1 MNWWHYWMMTNPAC
15 TVTRGCTASTIQ
27 CCQAIDLN
35 LQLSDIGLLGA
46 FILGSR
52 FCSYHVLRSYSRARA
67 SHFLKVTPHA
77 VIFSAI
83 ILRML
88 TIKSLSHRANIV
100 PRSLCHTYLPFLL
113 AFEIR
118 RPLLCW
124 CFLFAGLRPC
134 ALLVERCCWFIDMDS
149 ITIVGPVGAN
159 NHRHIANN
167 KIFVARRRRHCAFIY
182 YVVRCDSTTPKAY
195 HF

>member
-52 FCSYHVLRSYSRARA
+52 FYSYHVLRNYSRARA

-100 PRSLCHTYLPFLL
+100 PRSLCHTYLSFLL
-113 AFEIR
+113 QQSSVWNPTASAMLVLSIR
-118 RPLLCW
+118 RSETMCLAGGEVLLIYWYGFYYHRSSCW
-124 CFLFAGLRPC
+124 RQQP
-134 ALLVERCCWFIDMDS
+134 S
-149 ITIVGPVGAN
+149 S
-159 NHRHIANN
+159 
-167 KIFVARRRRHCAFIY
+167 HC
-182 YVVRCDSTTPKAY
+182 
-195 HF
+195 